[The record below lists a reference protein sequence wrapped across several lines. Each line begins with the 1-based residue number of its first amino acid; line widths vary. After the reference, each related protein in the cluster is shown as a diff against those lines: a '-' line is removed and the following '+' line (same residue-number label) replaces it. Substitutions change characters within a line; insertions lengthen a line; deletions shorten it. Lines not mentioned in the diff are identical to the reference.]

1 MTGFQSFLL
10 INFEALTTGKPIR
23 TLACVNSTP
32 RVVQS
37 SAPEIDTETMSFLHS
52 PMETSSQLPYI
63 PTDLVWFYWL
73 EVQQFCVQYKALPMT
88 TMSSYN

>member
-37 SAPEIDTETMSFLHS
+37 SAPEIDTETMSFLPS
-52 PMETSSQLPYI
+52 PMETSSQLPYPYRLSLVLLARS
-63 PTDLVWFYWL
+63 PTVLCA
-73 EVQQFCVQYKALPMT
+73 VQSFAYDNNVFL
-88 TMSSYN
+88 